1 MKIEYFFIGAIAL
14 SFSLKTVSAQL
25 PPADRVD
32 RLHRELQWAVENEN
46 TEKARK
52 ITDLLIKELA
62 QYRQQLTIDRERRY
76 RQENPYKKPISNQNP
91 QQRIDRERRHR
102 QENPYKKP
110 ISNQNPQQRIDRE
123 RRHRQENPY
132 KKPTSNQNSQQRI
145 DRERRHRQENPHKKP
160 LRSHL
165 DRDRPQFGKQL
176 VLENS
181 AAYSSHSD
189 VCVTGQIRNN
199 SRSPVEND
207 IYAVAHFFD
216 AQKRYL
222 GSQTQQIDPQGILPN
237 QTVDFDLTTSQP
249 KQLNATV
256 VKLQFKGTSSEGTI
270 GLHPTN
276 KSKMILPISS
286 GTSKCVIR

>member
-91 QQRIDRERRHR
+91 
-102 QENPYKKP
+102 
-110 ISNQNPQQRIDRE
+110 
-123 RRHRQENPY
+123 
-132 KKPTSNQNSQQRI
+132 QQRI